1 MTHKGI
7 PDNPRA
13 ARLILKDFV
22 NGKLLY
28 CSAPPLINQSDFHT
42 FPPRQ
47 RQLKASGSKATPQ
60 GEKIMRVCVFFI

>member
-13 ARLILKDFV
+13 ARIILKDFV

-28 CSAPPLINQSDFHT
+28 SSAPPGIDQSEFHT

-47 RQLKASGSKATPQ
+47 RQPRSQNSRITPQ
-60 GEKIMRVCVFFI
+60 GEKIMRVLHF